1 MNKRDEKIVNN
12 LGLVNK
18 VINDKI
24 IYNNNNYDDL
34 YQIGCVGL
42 IKAVDTFDETKNIK
56 FSTYAY
62 KLIYTEI
69 LSYLKLSQNNKK
81 ALSLDT
87 TTIKYCNDIKEDA
100 NLINFIKDEKCSIED
115 DYIKEEERIIINK
128 ILKKAR
134 LSDKNKFIILLYY
147 GFYNDKKYTRKE
159 LANIFNVSPT
169 YIAVIINKSLKEIK
183 RLVTIEYG
191 KDIKTKKFK

>member
-24 IYNNNNYDDL
+24 FYNNSNYEDL

-42 IKAVDTFDETKNIK
+42 IKAVDTFDETKK
-56 FSTYAY
+56 VMFSTYAY
-62 KLIYTEI
+62 KLIHTEI
-69 LSYLKLSQNNKK
+69 LCYLNLSQNKK
-81 ALSLDT
+81 TAISLDT
-87 TTIKYCNDIKEDA
+87 TTIKYCNDNNEDSS
-100 NLINFIKDEKCSIED
+100 LINFIKDEKSNIEE
-115 DYIKEEERIIINK
+115 DYIKEEEKIIINK
-128 ILKKAR
+128 ILKRAR

-147 GFYNDKKYTRKE
+147 GFYNDKKYTRKQ

-169 YIAVIINKSLKEIK
+169 YVGVISWSNNK
-183 RLVTIEYG
+183 
-191 KDIKTKKFK
+191 